1 MTSRRFHTLLFGT
14 ALLVSFPFASEAK
27 STPPG
32 LRVGAA
38 AVSFIADD
46 SMEIAG
52 SILPGKATG
61 QEGELRAVAVVLE
74 KKPHPKVAIVT
85 CDILMITRD
94 LLDPVV
100 AAIEK
105 TTGIPASNVLIN
117 CTHTHHAPS
126 TVKVHG
132 YGRDEAFCKEV
143 QKKILEAVQK
153 ADANLAKEKEDC
165 QFHFALGHEDTI
177 GQNSRQMLADGAIY
191 WTGERSDFVRPT
203 GPFDPELPVFAFRD
217 GAGKMLALMYNHSTH
232 TIGVRAGGK
241 RSPSF
246 YGLAAQ
252 ELEQD
257 MGGVVSFL
265 EGASGSTHNLFVP
278 SLTAITKMKQSVS
291 ETLAK
296 AQPRDVH
303 RIAAMKQPFVFKVRQ
318 FDEASE
324 DHAVTTYCQ
333 KRIPTR
339 AEDTVKVFR
348 NMRGELAPLQ
358 GQERITWIQVMVIGD
373 VAIVGVPAEFFTKL
387 GLDIKNRSPFRHTY
401 IAELAN
407 DWIGYIPDQDAFKLG
422 GYQVWTGFHS
432 YAEPGTGERMVDAV
446 VEMLKKTADEQP

>member
-1 MTSRRFHTLLFGT
+1 
-14 ALLVSFPFASEAK
+14 
-27 STPPG
+27 
-32 LRVGAA
+32 
-38 AVSFIADD
+38 
-46 SMEIAG
+46 
-52 SILPGKATG
+52 
-61 QEGELRAVAVVLE
+61 
-74 KKPHPKVAIVT
+74 
-85 CDILMITRD
+85 
-94 LLDPVV
+94 
-100 AAIEK
+100 
-105 TTGIPASNVLIN
+105 
-117 CTHTHHAPS
+117 
-126 TVKVHG
+126 
-132 YGRDEAFCKEV
+132 V
-143 QKKILEAVQK
+143 QKKILEAVQQ
-153 ADANLAKEKEDC
+153 ANANLTKENEDC

-177 GQNSRQMLADGAIY
+177 GQNSRQMLSDGTIY
-191 WTGERSDFVRPT
+191 WTGERGDFVRPT

-217 GAGKMLALMYNHSTH
+217 GTGKLLALMYNHSTH
-232 TIGVRAGGK
+232 TIGLRTGGK

-252 ELEQD
+252 ELEHD

-291 ETLAK
+291 ETLAQ
-296 AQPRDVH
+296 AQPREVY
-303 RIAAMKQPFVFKVRQ
+303 RIAAVKRPFVFKVRQ
-318 FDEASE
+318 FDEARE
-324 DHAVTTYCQ
+324 EAAVTSYCQ

-339 AEDTVKVFR
+339 AEDTARVFR
-348 NMRGELAPLQ
+348 NMRKELAPMQ
-358 GQERITWIQVMVIGD
+358 GQERTTWIQAMVIGD

-446 VEMLKKTADEQP
+446 VEMLRELEGAR

>member
-1 MTSRRFHTLLFGT
+1 MTTRRFHTLLFGA
-14 ALLVSFPFASEAK
+14 ALLVSHPLLAQAQ
-27 STPPG
+27 TRPPG

-38 AVSFIADD
+38 AAGFEADD

-74 KKPHPKVAIVT
+74 KTPHPKVAIVA

-100 AAIEK
+100 AEIEK
-105 TTGIPASNVLIN
+105 TTGIPASHVLIN

-132 YGRDEAFCKEV
+132 YGRNEVFCKEV

-177 GQNSRQMLADGAIY
+177 GQNSRQMLSDGSIY
-191 WTGERSDFVRPT
+191 WTGERGDFVRPT

-217 GAGKMLALMYNHSTH
+217 GGGKMLALMYNHSTH
-232 TIGVRAGGK
+232 TIGLRTGGK

-252 ELEQD
+252 EVEQD

-278 SLTAITKMKQSVS
+278 SLTAITKMKQAVS
-291 ETLAK
+291 ETLEK
-296 AQPRDVH
+296 AQPREVH
-303 RIAAMKQPFVFKVRQ
+303 RIMAMKQPFVFKVRQ
-318 FDEASE
+318 FDEVRE
-324 DHAVTTYCQ
+324 EYAVTTYCQ

-339 AEDTVKVFR
+339 AEDTARVFR
-348 NMRGELAPLQ
+348 NMRKELAPLQ
-358 GQERITWIQVMVIGD
+358 GQERTTWIQTMVIGD
-373 VAIVGVPAEFFTKL
+373 VAIVAVPAEFFTKL

-401 IAELAN
+401 VAELAN
-407 DWIGYIPDQDAFKLG
+407 DWIGYIPDEDAFKLG

-432 YAEPGTGERMVDAV
+432 YAEPGTGERMVDAA
-446 VEMLKKTADEQP
+446 VEMLKELAKK